1 MKRFR
6 KFALA
11 LEPLEW
17 PNNLRYQF
25 YLRSRPL
32 CNFIER
38 ELAREPMNIM
48 ASSKLVLVGTQGT
61 NKNFF
66 INSSGVASVSVPIDV
81 TAYKQME
88 SEEDIYSFMADFSQQ
103 GVLSCPNLSP
113 EARNH
118 LVGLIEKFRSIGFVN
133 AWVFKK
139 KTFRARK
146 LVAELRCKI
155 TQTDFLLTLEVTKSG
170 AVVFSQVILRTDP
183 DELAFHCEFK
193 DIVFQEHCLTVSK
206 RVGST
211 PLIEIP
217 YADLS

>member
-1 MKRFR
+1 
-6 KFALA
+6 
-11 LEPLEW
+11 
-17 PNNLRYQF
+17 
-25 YLRSRPL
+25 
-32 CNFIER
+32 
-38 ELAREPMNIM
+38 MNIM